1 MAGIVKTQD
10 AQFFATARISENMV
24 TTPEGFLLCIGV
36 PIART
41 GELLYAEGE
50 LVNEDGDDVI
60 EAVDG
65 KVTIVRDEDALFDPA
80 AMASFEGKSI
90 TIGHPKDFV
99 NPQNWMQ
106 VAVGHMQNIRRGT
119 GADADKLLAD
129 LLIVAQAA
137 IDMVKA
143 GLREVSLGYD
153 AAYEQ
158 TDPGYGVQTGIVG
171 NHVALVRKGRNGSEV
186 AVRDSAPEFKPKG
199 NAMNAAKQRIMKLLG
214 RAVDEAMP
222 DTPPAT
228 AKDEDGGLGDRLTKI
243 EDALVALAGGN
254 GTSDADTPPAA
265 AKDELDPEL
274 AQRLS
279 TIEAALEK
287 LLAAKN
293 GESAVVVDE
302 APPSGDTT
310 KDNAGVVMCKDAAT
324 LSAAE
329 ILVPGIANSATLV
342 KDVLTK
348 FGETTDG
355 AAVLKT
361 FDSIK
366 DETAKLLA
374 SAEVM
379 KVSRQQQLSYKPQD
393 FQSLRAGTADGKG
406 GPMSPEAINE
416 ANAKRYGQ

>member
-1 MAGIVKTQD
+1 MAGITRTQD

-65 KVTIVRDEDALFDPA
+65 RVTIVRDDAALFDPA

-90 TIGHPKDFV
+90 TIGHPQDFV

-158 TDPGYGVQTGIVG
+158 TDPGYGIQTGIVG

-199 NAMNAAKQRIMKLLG
+199 NAMNAAKAKIMKLLG

-222 DTPPAT
+222 DEKPA
-228 AKDEDGGLGDRLTKI
+228 APAADEGGIDARMAKI
-243 EDALVALAGGN
+243 EDMLVKLTDSAA
-254 GTSDADTPPAA
+254 PPADA
-265 AKDELDPEL
+265 APVADEIDPEL
-274 AQRLS
+274 DKRMAA
-279 TIEAALEK
+279 IEAALAK
-287 LLAAKN
+287 LIEMKAPAAP
-293 GESAVVVDE
+293 VVDA
-302 APPSGDTT
+302 APPAATA
-310 KDNAGVVMCKDAAT
+310 DNAGVVMCKDAAT

-329 ILVPGIANSATLV
+329 VLVPGIANSATLV
-342 KDVLTK
+342 KDVLAK
-348 FGETTDG
+348 FGETADG

-366 DETAKLLA
+366 DDTAKLLA

-379 KVSRQQQLSYKPQD
+379 KVSRQQQLSYKPTD
-393 FQSLRAGTADGKG
+393 FVSLRAGTADGKG
-406 GPMSPEAINE
+406 PMSPEAINA
-416 ANAKRYGQ
+416 ANAKRYGGQ